1 MTDARGR
8 RPRTP
13 RTAAEPARPASA
25 THARPH
31 GDPAEAQDA
40 RAPEPL
46 APEVRDFLLHLEKE
60 RDVSPNTLRA
70 YERDLRELTGFLAR
84 QLGAAFAWN
93 AVGRLEM
100 RGYLAHLTR
109 RGLARRSVARALSSA
124 RSFFRYLHREELVE
138 ANPARAVG
146 SPKLERRL
154 PGYLDRA
161 GTDRLFALAQLR
173 AESLRFT
180 DVRNQAIV
188 ELLYSCGLRV
198 SELQGINTTDLDL
211 LSQQVKVRG
220 KGRKER
226 IVPVGDHAL
235 RALRN
240 YEARRDE
247 LQRRLGGAR
256 IERGAFF
263 LTERGR
269 RIGVRAVQSAVVG
282 LLRAIDESQGL
293 TTHSLR
299 HTFATHLVDAGADL
313 RAVQELLGHAS
324 ISTTQIY
331 THTSVERLRQVYRKA
346 HPRA

>member
-1 MTDARGR
+1 MS
-8 RPRTP
+8 PR
-13 RTAAEPARPASA
+13 
-25 THARPH
+25 
-31 GDPAEAQDA
+31 A
-40 RAPEPL
+40 RAPGAPPAAEAPEPADAPL
-46 APEVRDFLLHLEKE
+46 APEVADFLAHLEKE

-70 YERDLRELTGFLAR
+70 YERDMRELTRYVAR
-84 QLGAAFAWN
+84 QLGETVAWDR
-93 AVGRLEM
+93 VDRLIM
-100 RGYLAHLTR
+100 RGYLGHLTR

-124 RSFFRYLHREELVE
+124 RSFFRFLHREELVD

-146 SPKLERRL
+146 SPKLDRRL

-161 GTDRLFALAQLR
+161 QADHLFEAAQLR

-180 DVRNQAIV
+180 DVRNLAML

-198 SELQGINTTDLDL
+198 SELQGINTSDLDL

-240 YEARRDE
+240 YEAKRDE
-247 LQRRLGGAR
+247 LQRRLGGKVA
-256 IERGAFF
+256 RGAFF
-263 LTERGR
+263 LSERGTR
-269 RIGVRAVQSAVVG
+269 LSVRGVQDAVVG
-282 LLRAIDESQGL
+282 LLRLVDEERGL
-293 TTHSLR
+293 TTHALR